1 MHTTTN
7 TQRKNWDWI
16 ALYAKLRREE
26 ELIWK
31 THYETQRKIS
41 LVLSPKIRE
50 NLKIKLKQLDSEA
63 ALVKEQILAL
73 ISSNSLH

>member
-16 ALYAKLRREE
+16 ALYTKLRREE

-31 THYETQRKIS
+31 TRYETQRKIS
-41 LVLSPKIRE
+41 QTLSAEIKE
-50 NLKIKLKQLDSEA
+50 NLKIKLKQLDLEA
-63 ALVKEQILAL
+63 ISVRDQILEL
-73 ISSNSLH
+73 ISSKSLH

>member
-1 MHTTTN
+1 MHTTN

-16 ALYAKLRREE
+16 ALYTKLRREE

-31 THYETQRKIS
+31 TRYETQRKIS

-50 NLKIKLKQLDSEA
+50 NLKIKLKQLDLEA
-63 ALVKEQILAL
+63 ISVRDQILEL